1 MKRLT
6 MLLFTIALVFTSCDD
21 KKKGLTAKYDDLMKQ
36 GDSIEVAHQEFMTT
50 HNKMADMHQKFT
62 EQLSAM
68 EIEDSTLLED
78 IAKHDV
84 ILKRHD
90 AIIESH
96 TELFETHKTLK
107 SEFDMMTDV
116 EMESKI
122 EEMKNGHEKIKSE
135 HSEMENEHDMI
146 MSEHEAIEKK
156 LMQTESED
164 SEEY

>member
-1 MKRLT
+1 MKRLPI
-6 MLLFTIALVFTSCDD
+6 LLFSIALVFTSCDD
-21 KKKGLTAKYDDLMKQ
+21 KKKGLSAEYDELMTQ

-68 EIEDSTLLED
+68 EIEDLTLLED

-96 TELFETHKTLK
+96 AELFEAHKTFK
-107 SEFDMMTDV
+107 SEFDAMTDV
-116 EMESKI
+116 EMQSKI
-122 EEMKNGHEKIKSE
+122 EEMKNGHEKIRNE
-135 HSEMENEHDMI
+135 HAEMESEHDMI
-146 MSEHEAIEKK
+146 MSEHKAIEKK